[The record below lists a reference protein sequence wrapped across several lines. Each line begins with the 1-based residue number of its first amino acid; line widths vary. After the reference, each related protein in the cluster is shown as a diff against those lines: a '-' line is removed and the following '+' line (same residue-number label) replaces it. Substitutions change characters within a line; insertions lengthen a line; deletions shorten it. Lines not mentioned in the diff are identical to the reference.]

1 VATAGWYPDP
11 GGAPGRYRYW
21 DGQRWSAE
29 TVGDPGRGAPATPGT
44 PSGPENR
51 NRRRVGPWIALVT
64 VLVVLAVVVTLVV
77 RSGSRNTADPG
88 PLPTSSVSA
97 GDDTSPS
104 PSPSPTVSASPMPTP
119 SAPSAPPVPCPGG
132 DPLARQDHPVDGRIH
147 GGGLSMP
154 AQPGWSTPGMQA
166 DGFTWAYDVGE
177 TDTNVQPKWFAAYA
191 VGALS
196 VIDGFEAPKV
206 AAELAMA
213 CTTGSDFYKN
223 VTSRRD
229 LSSRAVT
236 VDGHPGWTLR
246 SEIRVSNDETTFE
259 GDVVQITVVDVDSP
273 ESLAF
278 FWGCAP
284 IGDTALVGR
293 LDAAAR
299 QVRVD

>member
-1 VATAGWYPDP
+1 V
-11 GGAPGRYRYW
+11 
-21 DGQRWSAE
+21 
-29 TVGDPGRGAPATPGT
+29 
-44 PSGPENR
+44 
-51 NRRRVGPWIALVT
+51 IA

-77 RSGSRNTADPG
+77 RSGSGDIADPG
-88 PLPTSSVSA
+88 PVPTSGVSR
-97 GDDTSPS
+97 GNDTSPS
-104 PSPSPTVSASPMPTP
+104 ASPPPTASPSPTP
-119 SAPSAPPVPCPGG
+119 SGPPVPCPGG
-132 DPLARQDHPVDGRIH
+132 DPLARQDHPADNRVH
-147 GGGLSMP
+147 GGGLSIP
-154 AQPGWSTPGMQA
+154 SQPGWSSPGMQLT
-166 DGFTWAYDVGE
+166 GFTWAYDVGE

-213 CTTGSDFYKN
+213 CTAGSAFYKN

-236 VDGHPGWTLR
+236 VDGQPGWTLR
-246 SEIRVSNDETTFE
+246 TEIRVSNDETTFE
-259 GDVVQITVVDVDSP
+259 GDVVQITVVDVDAP

-284 IGDTALVGR
+284 IGDTALIGR

-299 QVRVD
+299 QLRVD

>member
-1 VATAGWYPDP
+1 MATAGWYPDP

-21 DGQRWSAE
+21 DGQGWSAD
-29 TVGDPGRGAPATPGT
+29 TVGDPGRGAPASPGT
-44 PSGPENR
+44 PPDNR
-51 NRRRVGPWIALVT
+51 NRRRAGPWIVLVT

-77 RSGSRNTADPG
+77 RSGSRNTADSG

-104 PSPSPTVSASPMPTP
+104 PSPSPSVSASPTPTP
-119 SAPSAPPVPCPGG
+119 SPPSAPPVPCPGG
-132 DPLARQDHPVDGRIH
+132 NPRARQDHPVDGRIH

-154 AQPGWSTPGMQA
+154 AQPGWASPGVQT

-191 VGALS
+191 VGALA
-196 VIDGFEAPKV
+196 VMDGFEAPKV

-213 CTTGSDFYKN
+213 CTAGSDFYKN

-229 LSSRAVT
+229 LTSRAVT
-236 VDGHPGWTLR
+236 VDGQPGWTLR

-293 LDAAAR
+293 LDATAG
-299 QVRVD
+299 QVRVE